1 MGSRR
6 AVLRSSV
13 RGHLVSAALA
23 IGAIGGAA
31 IGRPSLAQADDATTG
46 GVRGIITDRASR
58 DRPLGAIVEAT
69 SAGLLGSQT
78 AMVDERGRY
87 YLTSLPPGSY
97 TLTVYY
103 NTARFTRGN
112 VVVQLGKEVVVNLV
126 IDGSVATGERISIS
140 GGAPQIDQGS
150 TKIGQTFTPDYTNN
164 LPTAGTFGG
173 TILGAGGAQRDA
185 HGISF
190 AGTTSAEN
198 TYVVEGLNTTDT
210 GFGTLS
216 SDLPNEFVQEAE
228 VITGGYNAEYGRAT
242 GAIVNVITKS
252 GSNEIHGSVFG
263 HYEPG
268 AFTASATTIRREGT
282 AIDAAVD
289 QDYRYD
295 LGAEVGGPIVTDK
308 LWFHVG
314 FAPSTTRT
322 TTTRIVSS
330 NVDANNDGVPDQDPS
345 TRFTE
350 REEVARRE
358 LPSTYKTYYVT
369 AKLTGVIAEDHRWQI
384 TGWGNPQRAD
394 AVFATV
400 RDPASAV
407 EHTEQGAYDASA
419 KWTSRLDH
427 GATQIDAVVG
437 FHHGYSR
444 VAPLH
449 ASEDVPAVRYD
460 YTRSLYDFA
469 DLEGAIEPCKDG
481 HPGDRYPKIVN
492 CPVLSYTDQGIGFVE
507 DRTNDRLS
515 VQLALTHRWKLL
527 GQHVSKLGIDVE
539 RSTYNSGRRFTGGAL
554 IARNQDD
561 PTPDNPMPRGS
572 YLINQYVHEDPAG
585 AVPCGADRNGD
596 GVGGARCAVSSGLD
610 ADTHDRSIAAYLQD
624 SWQLTSS
631 LTINLG
637 LRWEQQV
644 GYVASFLR
652 GTVDPDTH
660 AVIPNVGFQL
670 DHLIAPRLGFIFD
683 PTEQGKAKIMGHWGR
698 FYENVPGDLNV
709 RSFAGETVLSS
720 TSGVNANGQPDASCA
735 FDHGAPEL
743 ATRVLGCVPGS
754 SSALGGGLTYVA
766 PGLEGQYTQELILG
780 AEFEIAPSVTL
791 AATYVHR
798 SLPNVIEDMSSDG
811 GASFLIANP
820 GTNYD
825 AEADKLD
832 AQAAVLMTGS
842 DADQARASLAHAH
855 AEQLRA
861 VKRFDPPIRNYDAI
875 QLTARTR
882 PTPRGLLL
890 ATYTYARAKGNYPGL
905 FSTETAQLD
914 PNVSAQYDLP
924 DLMPNRYGPS
934 GLDRPHS
941 LKVDGF
947 YQIEL
952 KKLGF
957 VVLGASWRA
966 QSGTPSNTLAAHPV
980 YGQGE
985 SYLLP
990 RGSVYRSP
998 ISTTVDTHISYGYQ
1012 LSATKRVEGF
1022 VEIYNLFDQ
1031 QPEVAVDSTFTT
1043 DSALPIV
1050 GGDATDLAHAKVTE
1064 NGRQVSSTVT
1074 KNLNYGKT
1082 SVRQA
1087 PRTAQLGF
1095 RLTF

>member
-1 MGSRR
+1 MAGRRTVLGSR
-6 AVLRSSV
+6 VP
-13 RGHLVSAALA
+13 GPLVSAALA
-23 IGAIGGAA
+23 IGVVGATAIG
-31 IGRPSLAQADDATTG
+31 PSIAHADDATTG
-46 GVRGIITDRASR
+46 GVRGLITDSASR
-58 DRPLGAIVEAT
+58 ERPFGAIVEAT
-69 SAGLLGSQT
+69 SAGLQGSQT
-78 AMVDERGRY
+78 TMVDELGRY
-87 YLTSLPPGSY
+87 YLTSLPPGNY

-103 NTARFTRGN
+103 NTAKFTRGN
-112 VVVQLGKEVVVNLV
+112 VVVQLGKEVVVNITV
-126 IDGSVATGERISIS
+126 DGRVAKGEIISIV
-140 GGAPQIDQGS
+140 GNTPLIDQGS

-173 TILGAGGAQRDA
+173 TVVGAGGAQRDA

-190 AGTTSAEN
+190 AGATSAEN
-198 TYVVEGLNTTDT
+198 TYVIEGLNTTDT

-216 SDLPNEFVQEAE
+216 SDLPNELIQEAE

-252 GSNEIHGSVFG
+252 GGNELHGSVFG

-295 LGAEVGGPIVTDK
+295 LGAELGGPIVPDK
-308 LWFHVG
+308 LWFHLG

-330 NVDANNDGVPDQDPS
+330 NVDADNDGVPDQDAS
-345 TRFTE
+345 TGFTE
-350 REEVARRE
+350 REEVARRS
-358 LPSTYKTYYVT
+358 LPSTYKTYFLT
-369 AKLTGVIAEDHRWQI
+369 AKLTGVIADDHRWQI

-394 AVFATV
+394 AVSATV
-400 RDPASAV
+400 RDPLSSV
-407 EHTEQGAYDASA
+407 QHTEQGAYDVSA
-419 KWTSRLDH
+419 KWTSKLDQ
-427 GATQIDAVVG
+427 GAFQIDAVVG
-437 FHHGYSR
+437 FHHGFNR
-444 VAPLH
+444 VTPLH

-469 DLEGAIEPCKDG
+469 DLEGAIDG
-481 HPGDRYPKIVN
+481 CRDGGPTDRYPSIVN
-492 CPVLSYTDQGIGFVE
+492 CPVLSYTDQGLGFLE
-507 DRTNDRLS
+507 DRTNDRIS
-515 VQLALTHRWKLL
+515 AQLALTRRWRLL

-539 RSTYNSGRRFTGGAL
+539 RSTYNSGRRFSGGAF
-554 IARNQDD
+554 IARSQDD
-561 PTPDNPMPRGS
+561 ATPDHPMPLGS
-572 YLINQYVHEDPAG
+572 YLINQYVQTDAAG
-585 AVPCGADRNGD
+585 NVPCGADVNGD
-596 GVGGARCAVSSGLD
+596 GVGDARCSVSAGLD
-610 ADTHDRSIAAYLQD
+610 ANTHDRSIAAYLQD
-624 SWQLTSS
+624 SWQLTPS

-644 GYVASFLR
+644 GYVASFLQ
-652 GTVDPDTH
+652 GTTSPDTGE
-660 AVIPNVGFQL
+660 VIGDVGFQL

-683 PTEQGKAKIMGHWGR
+683 PTEQGRAKLMGHWGR

-709 RSFAGETVLSS
+709 RSFAGETILSS
-720 TSGVNANGQPDASCA
+720 NSGVNANGQLDGSCA
-735 FDHGAPEL
+735 FDHGTPML
-743 ATRVLGCVPGS
+743 ATQVLGCVPGS
-754 SSALGGGLTYVA
+754 AGAFGGGSSYVA

-780 AEFEIAPSVTL
+780 AEFQIMPALTVS
-791 AATYVHR
+791 ATYVHR
-798 SLPNVIEDMSSDG
+798 SLPSVIEDMSTDG
-811 GASFLIANP
+811 GATFLIANP
-820 GTNYD
+820 GANYD
-825 AEADKLD
+825 ADADKLD
-832 AQAAVLMTGS
+832 AQAAQLMTGS
-842 DADQARASLAHAH
+842 DADQARASLDHSR

-861 VKRFDPPIRNYDAI
+861 VKRFDPPTRNYDAL

-882 PTPRGLLL
+882 PTPHGLLL

-905 FSTETAQLD
+905 FSTDTPQLD
-914 PNVSAQYDLP
+914 PNVSTQYDLP
-924 DLMPNRYGPS
+924 DLMPNRYGPT

-947 YQIEL
+947 YQLDL
-952 KKLGF
+952 KQLGF
-957 VVLGASWRA
+957 VVLGASWRV
-966 QSGTPSNTLAAHPV
+966 QSGIPSATLAAHPV

-998 ISTTVDTHISYGYQ
+998 VAMTVDTHVSYGYQ
-1012 LSATKRVEGF
+1012 LSPTRRIEGF
-1022 VEIYNLFDQ
+1022 VEIFNLFDQ
-1031 QPEVAVDSTFTT
+1031 QPEVAVDPTYST

-1050 GGDATDLAHAKVTE
+1050 GGDAADLAHAKVTQ
-1064 NGRQVSSTVT
+1064 NGRQVSNTVT

-1087 PRTAQLGF
+1087 PLTAQLGF